1 MGDCRSIELELEK
14 YDVGVAKDDRGGL
27 LRNPIEVVVVGDMPL
42 LRADS
47 VELPVAEAPPAEYR
61 LDGSDQL
68 ELGDES
74 KDMTADFARV
84 SCVHTR
90 DELLT
95 AKASFSLSL
104 FLHPE
109 GPETAETNKSSRDN
123 RRTNTIFTMQASDD
137 RIRDVN
143 GDTGTR
149 RMLFF

>member
-1 MGDCRSIELELEK
+1 MSRTGPLRSKASSRPSNILRRVGDCRSIELELEK

-104 FLHPE
+104 FLHP
-109 GPETAETNKSSRDN
+109 GSKRN
-123 RRTNTIFTMQASDD
+123 QC
-137 RIRDVN
+137 
-143 GDTGTR
+143 
-149 RMLFF
+149 